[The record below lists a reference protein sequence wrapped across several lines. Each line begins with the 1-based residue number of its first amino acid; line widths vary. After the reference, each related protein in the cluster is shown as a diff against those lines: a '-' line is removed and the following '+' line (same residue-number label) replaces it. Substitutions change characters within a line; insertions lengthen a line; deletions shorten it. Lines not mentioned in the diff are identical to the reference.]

1 MRTKNALLF
10 GGATVLGIAIF
21 TLSSYDMTEPGRLG
35 AVNTAKVG
43 QPQDRT
49 GRKEQVPVTERSDGD
64 SRSTVSPKDHK
75 KPTPT
80 SSCDPTPVQRSMM
93 RRLSKIAS
101 NVGAEL
107 PAATRLSFAQWSALE
122 QYFRDNVG
130 AFDVLRSRQ
139 QFAVSAIAKDRV
151 KAGQIEPTYDGP
163 DFAQLPRKQMREVAL
178 SERPQFDG
186 QLVSNYFVD
195 GVRYVIRVNPGENR
209 ELDDVTSDLH
219 IQAMLFVVG
228 ANQIIEAHS
237 PK

>member
-1 MRTKNALLF
+1 M
-10 GGATVLGIAIF
+10 LGVAVF
-21 TLSSYDMTEPGRLG
+21 TLSSYEMSSYEMAEPGRLG

-43 QPQDRT
+43 RPQDST
-49 GRKEQVPVTERSDGD
+49 GRKEQVPATERSDGD
-64 SRSTVSPKDHK
+64 SRSNVSPKEHK
-75 KPTPT
+75 TPTPT

-101 NVGAEL
+101 NVGVEL

-130 AFDVLRSRQ
+130 AFDALRSRQ

-151 KAGQIEPTYDGP
+151 KTGQIEPTYDGP
-163 DFAQLPRKQMREVAL
+163 DFSQLPREQMREVAL

-195 GVRYVIRVNPGENR
+195 GVRYVIRVNPGEDR
-209 ELDDVTSDLH
+209 ELDAVTSELH

-228 ANQIIEAHS
+228 ANQIIEANS